1 MTVAFLCSGQ
11 GPQGQDMFALS
22 GDAPQA
28 ADVFAHA
35 ATLLGGRDPRD
46 MVRSAAAAVLH
57 QNRIGQILCTAQPL
71 AAMAALG
78 EAVPRASW
86 PATAWEVAAWGVAGL
101 LGPTATLDL
110 VARRAEAMDAASA
123 PGDGLLFVRGLARQ
137 VVDGLCRSHDAAV
150 AIVNPADA
158 YVLGGQGEA
167 LDALA
172 EDGKATGAVRAV
184 RLAVNV
190 ASHTPRLAAASTSFR
205 KVLEATSFAAPVPG
219 VRLFSGLDGS
229 AVLDVHSGVDKLAA
243 QISHTVQWAS
253 CLEGCV
259 EAGASVFLELGP
271 GRALAE
277 MAASAYPA
285 IPARSLG
292 DFRTLQGVRGWLASR
307 TPATFETSSSFSR
320 K

>member
-1 MTVAFLCSGQ
+1 
-11 GPQGQDMFALS
+11 MFALS

-28 ADVFAHA
+28 AGVFAHTA
-35 ATLLGGRDPRD
+35 MLLGGRDPRE
-46 MVRSAAAAVLH
+46 MVLSAAAAVLH

-71 AAMAALG
+71 AAMAAVG
-78 EAVPRASW
+78 EAAPCRFMVAGYSVG
-86 PATAWEVAAWGVAGL
+86 EVAAWGVAGL

-110 VARRAEAMDAASA
+110 VARRAEAMDAASV
-123 PGDGLLFVRGLARQ
+123 PGDGLLFVRSLARQ
-137 VVDGLCRSHDAAV
+137 VVDDLCRSHDAAV
-150 AIVNPADA
+150 AIVSPADA
-158 YVLGGQGEA
+158 YVLGGHGEA
-167 LDALA
+167 LDAVA
-172 EDGKATGAVRAV
+172 EDAKARGAVRVV

-219 VRLFSGLDGS
+219 VRLFSGIDGS
-229 AVLDVHSGVDKLAA
+229 AVLDVRSGLDRLAA

>member
-1 MTVAFLCSGQ
+1 
-11 GPQGQDMFALS
+11 MFAFS

-28 ADVFAHA
+28 AGIFAHT
-35 ATLLGGRDPRD
+35 ATLLGGRDPRE
-46 MVRSAAAAVLH
+46 MVRSAPAAVLH

-78 EAVPRASW
+78 DAAPRRFMIAGYSVG
-86 PATAWEVAAWGVAGL
+86 EVAAWGVAGL

-123 PGDGLLFVRGLARQ
+123 PGDGLLFVRGLARE
-137 VVDGLCRSHDAAV
+137 VVDDLCRSHDAAV

-172 EDGKATGAVRAV
+172 ADAKARGAVRVV

-190 ASHTPRLAAASTSFR
+190 ASHTPRLAAAATAFR
-205 KVLEATSFAAPVPG
+205 KMLEATSFAAPVPG
-219 VRLFSGLDGS
+219 VRLFSAIDGS
-229 AVLDVHSGVDKLAA
+229 AVLDIRSGLDKLAG
-243 QISHTVQWAS
+243 QISRTVQWAS
-253 CLEGCV
+253 CLEGCI
-259 EAGASVFLELGP
+259 EAGARAFLELGP

-277 MAASAYPA
+277 MAASAHPD
-285 IPARSLG
+285 IPARSMA
-292 DFRTLQGVRGWLASR
+292 DFRTVQGAGAWLLRSTKAM
-307 TPATFETSSSFSR
+307 
-320 K
+320 